1 MKLLSQTLAVGLI
14 AILLVGCLDNDN
26 ATKVK
31 EKENLQGLSS
41 LEGTVWV
48 HHPDTDTSL
57 QSNGWF
63 HLGHNPSRQWD
74 GKDDNNSSYPIEIS
88 FLADGKIF
96 EPQSIWLQ
104 PIGVQYYIYDY
115 TEPYITIVL
124 DIGIN
129 DCKSVA
135 EWQKKY
141 NMRLC
146 PLTIDDYKCDP
157 LKCNPINNPSA
168 YCECASYYWFL
179 GKVYGD
185 TMHLQKILISQIPG
199 QDDWIYRDIY
209 LIRTK

>member
-1 MKLLSQTLAVGLI
+1 MKSILKSLAVGLI

-48 HHPDTDTSL
+48 HHPDTDTSV
-57 QSNGWF
+57 QSVNWF
-63 HLGHNPSRQWD
+63 NLGHNPARTWHR
-74 GKDDNNSSYPIEIS
+74 KDDDTSSFPIEIS
-88 FLADGKIF
+88 FLADGKIY
-96 EPQSIWLQ
+96 EPSPLWTYGIPL
-104 PIGVQYYIYDY
+104 QYYYYSY
-115 TEPYITIVL
+115 TAPYVAIIMHDGSGET
-124 DIGIN
+124 
-129 DCKSVA
+129 SVT

-141 NMRLC
+141 NIC
-146 PLTIDDYKCDP
+146 PVTIDEFRCDKSKCKNPRKDYQD
-157 LKCNPINNPSA
+157 
-168 YCECASYYWFL
+168 CASSYWFL